1 MHNLM
6 LDLKKDLIGIP
17 RTKNEIAEIVGKL
30 ISETF
35 RTDILICDANEVDIG
50 DLNFSA
56 YYDYE
61 LDSMNR
67 PCIQVYFVFNPLDN
81 TLIFDE
87 ELFNNVVKRLC
98 DTISHEQIHQRQ
110 YRSRFWED
118 TYNVDIDNPVSYL
131 SNKDEIDAY
140 SYNIANELLDYANHQ
155 NVLTILTE
163 ASKIT
168 VEQSVNLWV
177 YVNLFGGANNPTIKR
192 LLKKVIKVLPDVV
205 KER

>member
-1 MHNLM
+1 MHDLM
-6 LDLKKDLIGIP
+6 SDLKKDLIGIP
-17 RTKNEIAEIVGKL
+17 RNKNEIAEIIGKVV
-30 ISETF
+30 SEKF
-35 RTDILICDANEVDIG
+35 RTDILTCDANEVDIG
-50 DLNFSA
+50 DINFSA

-67 PCIQVYFVFNPLDN
+67 PCIQVYFVFNPLDKA
-81 TLIFDE
+81 LIIDDD
-87 ELFNNVVKRLC
+87 LFNNVVKRLC

-110 YRSRFWED
+110 YRSRYWED
-118 TYNVDIDNPVSYL
+118 TYNVDIDDPVSYL

-140 SYNIANELLDYANHQ
+140 SYNIANELLDYTNHQ
-155 NVLTILTE
+155 NVLTILAE

-168 VEQSVNLWV
+168 IEQSVNLWV

-192 LLKKVIKVLPDVV
+192 LLKKVIKVLPEVV